1 MFFSGATVLRP
12 RAKRVYSCTLCQ
24 SRRVKGVWQLVG
36 IYGTDYTADG
46 TLKRESESSVFR
58 AVDSEDDF
66 VLAVFFKNPFDLL
79 HGALTLLLNFG
90 VAVDNWEIRF
100 FCAWIFI

>member
-1 MFFSGATVLRP
+1 MFFSGAAESRP
-12 RAKRVYSCTLCQ
+12 RTKRVYSCTLCQ

-46 TLKRESESSVFR
+46 TLKRIGETAVFR

-66 VLAVFFKNPFDLL
+66 VFAVFFVNPFDLQ
-79 HGALTLLLNFG
+79 HGAFTLLLNFLG
-90 VAVDNWEIRF
+90 GRR
-100 FCAWIFI
+100 